1 MLFSS
6 ISFLFFFLPCLLL
19 CYFLSPKKLKNYV
32 LLLFSLFFYYFG
44 EKNYLILLII
54 VCLINYLFGLVIEKT
69 EGKTWFILGITIN
82 IGILFYYKYTNF
94 FLDTTFALIN
104 QKPPFLKIVL
114 PLGISFFTF
123 QNISY
128 LCDVY
133 KGKVTSQKN
142 FFTYAMYITLFP
154 QLIAGPIVRYQDVNE
169 ELKDRKET
177 IKDFSEGITR
187 FVLGLAKK
195 VLLADGMYFFSTK
208 LLESNMSFISYW
220 LVAIAFSLQI
230 YYDFSGYSDMAIG
243 LGRMF
248 GFHFK
253 ENFNYPFVAT
263 SITDFWR
270 RWHISLSS
278 FFKDYV
284 YIPLGGNRST
294 KIKNIRNL
302 FIVWLL
308 TGFWHGASWNFFL
321 WGMYFFI
328 LLIIE
333 KAFLKKYLK
342 GGLCSHF
349 YTLFLVC
356 ISFVIFSFTDITE
369 LLELIKGMF
378 TLNNGFI
385 NNDTLYYLKNYGILL
400 LFCIIGC
407 IPFIKNFVVKL
418 QKGERNKWF
427 SGIAICYILCVFL
440 ISIARIIS
448 STFQPFIYFRF

>member
-19 CYFLSPKKLKNYV
+19 CYFLVPKKVRNYV
-32 LLLFSLFFYYFG
+32 LLLFSLFFYFFG
-44 EKNYLILLII
+44 EKNYLFLLII
-54 VCLINYLFGLVIEKT
+54 VCFINYLFGIVIEKT
-69 EGKTWFILGITIN
+69 QRKTWFILGITIN
-82 IGILFYYKYTNF
+82 VGILFYYKYANF
-94 FLDTTFALIN
+94 FLDTTFSLIN
-104 QKPPFLKIVL
+104 QNPPFLNVVL

-133 KGKVTSQKN
+133 KRKVTSQKN

-154 QLIAGPIVRYQDVNE
+154 QLIAGPIIRYQDVNK
-169 ELKDRKET
+169 ELKTRKET
-177 IKDFSEGITR
+177 ITNFSKGVTR
-187 FVLGLAKK
+187 FIIGLAKK

-208 LLESNMSFISYW
+208 LLESNMSFLSYW
-220 LVAIAFSLQI
+220 LVAIGFMLQI
-230 YYDFSGYSDMAIG
+230 YYDFLGYSDMAIG
-243 LGRMF
+243 LGKMF

-253 ENFNYPFVAT
+253 ENFNYPYIAT

-284 YIPLGGNRST
+284 YIPLGGNCTT

-328 LLIIE
+328 LLLLE
-333 KAFLKKYLK
+333 KTFLKKYLK
-342 GGLCSHF
+342 KGLGSHF

-369 LLELIKGMF
+369 LFEFLKGMF

-385 NNDTLYYLKNYGILL
+385 NKDTLYYLKNYGILL
-400 LFCIIGC
+400 FISIIGC
-407 IPFIKNFVVKL
+407 SPFLKNKVAKL
-418 QKGERNKWF
+418 QKGKGSKWF
-427 SGIAICYILCVFL
+427 SGVMICYLLSVFL
-440 ISIARIIS
+440 ISIAKIIS

>member
-19 CYFLSPKKLKNYV
+19 CYFLSPKKVRNYI
-32 LLLFSLFFYYFG
+32 LLLFSLFFYFFG
-44 EKNYLILLII
+44 EKNYLFLLII
-54 VCLINYLFGLVIEKT
+54 ICFINYIFGLIIEKT
-69 EGKTWFILGITIN
+69 QRKTWFILGLTLN
-82 IGILFYYKYTNF
+82 IAILFYYKYANF
-94 FLDTTFALIN
+94 FLDIAFSIIN
-104 QKPPFLKIVL
+104 QNSPFLNIVL

-133 KGKVTSQKN
+133 KKEVASQKN

-154 QLIAGPIVRYQDVNE
+154 QLIAGPIIRYQDVNK
-169 ELKDRKET
+169 ELKNRKET
-177 IKDFSEGITR
+177 IITFSEGVTR
-187 FVLGLAKK
+187 FIIGLAKK
-195 VLLADGMYFFSTK
+195 VLLADGMYFFSNK
-208 LLESNMSFISYW
+208 LLASNMSFLSYW
-220 LVAIAFSLQI
+220 LVAIGFMLQI

-243 LGRMF
+243 IGKMF

-253 ENFNYPFVAT
+253 ENFNYPYIAT

-284 YIPLGGNRST
+284 YIPLGGNRTT
-294 KIKNIRNL
+294 KIKNVRNI

-308 TGFWHGASWNFFL
+308 TGFWHGASWNFLL

-328 LLIIE
+328 LLLIE
-333 KAFLKKYLK
+333 KLFLKKYLK
-342 GGLCSHF
+342 KNSIAHV

-356 ISFVIFSFTDITE
+356 ISFVIFSFSDISE
-369 LLELIKGMF
+369 LLEFLKGMF
-378 TLNNGFI
+378 TLKNGFI
-385 NNDTLYYLKNYGILL
+385 NNDILYYLKNYGILL
-400 LFCIIGC
+400 FISIIGC
-407 IPFIKNFVVKL
+407 NPFLKNIVTKL
-418 QKGERNKWF
+418 QKGKGSKWF
-427 SGIAICYILCVFL
+427 SGITICYL
-440 ISIARIIS
+440 ISIFLVSIAKIIT

>member
-19 CYFLSPKKLKNYV
+19 CYFLSPKKVRNYI
-32 LLLFSLFFYYFG
+32 LLLFSLFFYFFG
-44 EKNYLILLII
+44 EKNYLFLLII
-54 VCLINYLFGLVIEKT
+54 ICFINYIFGLIIEKT
-69 EGKTWFILGITIN
+69 QRKTWFILGLTLN
-82 IGILFYYKYTNF
+82 IAILFYYKYANF
-94 FLDTTFALIN
+94 FLDIAFSIIN
-104 QKPPFLKIVL
+104 QNSPFLNIVL

-133 KGKVTSQKN
+133 KKEVASQKN

-154 QLIAGPIVRYQDVNE
+154 QLIAGPIIRYQDVNK
-169 ELKDRKET
+169 ELKNRKET
-177 IKDFSEGITR
+177 IITFSEGVTR
-187 FVLGLAKK
+187 FIIGLAKK
-195 VLLADGMYFFSTK
+195 VLLADGMYFFSNK
-208 LLESNMSFISYW
+208 LLASNMSFLSYW
-220 LVAIAFSLQI
+220 LVAIGFMLQI

-243 LGRMF
+243 IGKMF

-253 ENFNYPFVAT
+253 ENFNYPYIAT

-284 YIPLGGNRST
+284 YIPLGGNRTT
-294 KIKNIRNL
+294 KIKNVRNI

-308 TGFWHGASWNFFL
+308 TGFWHGASWNFLL

-328 LLIIE
+328 LLLIE
-333 KAFLKKYLK
+333 KLFLKKYLK
-342 GGLCSHF
+342 KNSIVHV

-356 ISFVIFSFTDITE
+356 ISFVIFSFTDISE
-369 LLELIKGMF
+369 LLEFLKGMF
-378 TLNNGFI
+378 TLKNGFI
-385 NNDTLYYLKNYGILL
+385 NNDILYYLKNYGILL
-400 LFCIIGC
+400 FISIIGC
-407 IPFIKNFVVKL
+407 NPFLKNIVTKL
-418 QKGERNKWF
+418 QKGKGSKWF
-427 SGIAICYILCVFL
+427 SGITICYL
-440 ISIARIIS
+440 ISIFLVSIAKIIT